1 MLKIKHT
8 YKVGKIS
15 FCQICGNKKLKRV
28 LDLGFQPLADDLKST
43 KSKLNETVFY
53 PLNVNLCRE
62 CYILQ
67 TGYIVGDNRLYPKE
81 YHYTPGITKDVVK
94 NFDELS
100 SSIIKLYNLNKQKDL
115 LVDLGCNDGSL
126 LYQFK
131 KKGFRNNVGVDP
143 TNTIKIAK
151 KRGIKTFQDFFNL
164 KTSKKILKRFGKA
177 KIITTTNVFA
187 HTNKLYEFI
196 QGTKNLLNRN
206 SIFVIENHYLLE
218 VIKKNQFDTFYH
230 EHLRTYSLN
239 SLIKLM
245 KYYNLHLI
253 DAYTTSRYGGNIQAH
268 FSLVK
273 RNYNSRIRSILKKE
287 KRYLGN
293 INNYLKLKN
302 RMEKSKEKL
311 TNYLTKNRKKLIVGK
326 AYPARASILLHYYS
340 DLPIFLK
347 YIAEQPTSKK
357 INFFAPGTN
366 LKIISSDQMREKNPD
381 IVVILAWH
389 LFDTIYK
396 KWKKIFKQKVKFVKL
411 LPNFEVLK

>member
-1 MLKIKHT
+1 
-8 YKVGKIS
+8 
-15 FCQICGNKKLKRV
+15 
-28 LDLGFQPLADDLKST
+28 
-43 KSKLNETVFY
+43 
-53 PLNVNLCRE
+53 
-62 CYILQ
+62 
-67 TGYIVGDNRLYPKE
+67 
-81 YHYTPGITKDVVK
+81 
-94 NFDELS
+94 
-100 SSIIKLYNLNKQKDL
+100 
-115 LVDLGCNDGSL
+115 
-126 LYQFK
+126 
-131 KKGFRNNVGVDP
+131 
-143 TNTIKIAK
+143 
-151 KRGIKTFQDFFNL
+151 
-164 KTSKKILKRFGKA
+164 
-177 KIITTTNVFA
+177 
-187 HTNKLYEFI
+187 
-196 QGTKNLLNRN
+196 
-206 SIFVIENHYLLE
+206 
-218 VIKKNQFDTFYH
+218 
-230 EHLRTYSLN
+230 
-239 SLIKLM
+239 M

-396 KWKKIFKQKVKFVKL
+396 K
-411 LPNFEVLK
+411 